1 MNENNRQRRPAFDRE
16 QGIAIAQ
23 ALFHQH
29 GFDAVSLSDLT
40 NAMNIKPPSF
50 YAAYGSKAE
59 LFERAM
65 RRYAGESALRLDRLL
80 APDRPPAQAL
90 TALLISAATQYGR
103 DKTLRGCLITEG
115 MRADDPIA
123 RNMAEKLGDAAIQTI
138 RGYLD
143 QVCPQ
148 RAQTLAD
155 YVLITL
161 RGLSAAAC
169 SGLSRK
175 RLIEV
180 AQVAGKAI
188 SLELAEYAPPQTSEP
203 LSAAHLPKSFDSG
216 RSSA

>member
-1 MNENNRQRRPAFDRE
+1 MNEKNRLRRPAFDRE

-23 ALFHQH
+23 ALFHQY

-40 NAMNIKPPSF
+40 SAMNIKPPSF
-50 YAAYGSKAE
+50 YAAYGSKAQ

-65 RRYAGESALRLDRLL
+65 HRYAGESALPLDRLL
-80 APDRPPAQAL
+80 AADRPPAQAL
-90 TALLISAATQYGR
+90 TALLVNAATQYGR
-103 DKTLRGCLITEG
+103 DNALRGCLITEG

-138 RGYLD
+138 RRYLD

-148 RAQTLAD
+148 AAQTLAD
-155 YVLITL
+155 YVLVTL

-169 SGLSRK
+169 SGLPRK
-175 RLIEV
+175 RLMEV

-188 SLELAEYAPPQTSEP
+188 SLELAEHEPPQTSEP
-203 LSAAHLPKSFDSG
+203 LSTAHLPKSPDSDPAP
-216 RSSA
+216 S

>member
-1 MNENNRQRRPAFDRE
+1 MNEKNRQRRPAFDRE

-23 ALFHQH
+23 ALFHQY

-40 NAMNIKPPSF
+40 SAMNIKPPSF

-65 RRYAGESALRLDRLL
+65 HRYAGESALPLDRLL
-80 APDRPPAQAL
+80 APDRPAAQAL
-90 TALLISAATQYGR
+90 TALLVNAATQYGR
-103 DKTLRGCLITEG
+103 DKALRGCLITEG

-148 RAQTLAD
+148 AAQRLAD
-155 YVLITL
+155 YLLISL

-169 SGLSRK
+169 SGMSRS

-188 SLELAEYAPPQTSEP
+188 SLELAGHEPPQTSEP
-203 LSAAHLPKSFDSG
+203 LSTAHLPKSRDSAPPP
-216 RSSA
+216 S